1 MICLGGVFAGVVSDY
16 LGGRALTCM
25 VMLLIAAPSV
35 SSLHFTKLTVCITLS
50 LVRGWGG
57 GRVLWWVC
65 LYVCMFVCQHISK
78 TTCVNINKVSVHVA
92 YGHGSVLVWRQ
103 CSDVVCT

>member
-57 GRVLWWVC
+57 AEYCDECVYMSVC
-65 LYVCMFVCQHISK
+65 LSASIFQRL
-78 TTCVNINKVSVHVA
+78 HV
-92 YGHGSVLVWRQ
+92 
-103 CSDVVCT
+103 